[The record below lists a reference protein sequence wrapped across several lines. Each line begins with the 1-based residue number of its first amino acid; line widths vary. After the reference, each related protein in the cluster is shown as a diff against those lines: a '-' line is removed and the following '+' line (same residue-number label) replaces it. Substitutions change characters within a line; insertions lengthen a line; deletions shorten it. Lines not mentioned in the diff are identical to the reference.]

1 MTRPNLNFYV
11 NFHSVF
17 PKESSSFRY
26 TEINDHFLI
35 IETECMQF
43 RATRYICN
51 RPGLADAFAKRMHSR
66 LCVLRILAATCL
78 LVHLSP
84 SQAKH
89 SGHCLRDCLLIR
101 HRGAGVPHFWN
112 AVLAPGRCSPFQ
124 RKIDKLSSRS
134 EIDFFQFFFTSRF
147 NGDCDKILSK
157 CSKVTFLLLISLC
170 LLSFYC

>member
-1 MTRPNLNFYV
+1 M
-11 NFHSVF
+11 
-17 PKESSSFRY
+17 
-26 TEINDHFLI
+26 I
-35 IETECMQF
+35 ISTGYYRDGGCTQF